1 MGRLTLI
8 TGGAR
13 AGKTTFAHSFARGHG
28 DHVTYIAT
36 AAPGDEEMAARI
48 AAHRAERPPAWRT
61 VETPLRPSR
70 ALEQVPTGH
79 LVILDC
85 LTLLTSNLLL
95 SALPDPEFDTVAA
108 ARALGSV
115 EEEVAALADAQ
126 ARRDGLLIVVTNEV
140 GLGIVPASALTRL
153 YRDALGR
160 ANQRLAARADAVYLV
175 VSGLALE
182 LRAAGALPIIP
193 GE

>member
-8 TGGAR
+8 TGGTR
-13 AGKTTFAHSFARGHG
+13 AGKTSFALTLARRHPGP
-28 DHVTYIAT
+28 VTYVAT
-36 AAPGDEEMAARI
+36 AEPGDQEMADRI
-48 AAHRAERPPAWRT
+48 AAHQAERPPAWHT
-61 VETPLRPSR
+61 VEAPLSPSR
-70 ALEQVPTGH
+70 ALKSVPAGH

-95 SALPDPEFDTVAA
+95 RALPDAEFDAASA

-115 EEEVAALADAQ
+115 EREVAAVADAQ
-126 ARRDGLLIVVTNEV
+126 SRREGPMIVVTNEV

-160 ANQRLAARADAVYLV
+160 ANQRLAACADAVYLV

-182 LRAAGALPIIP
+182 LRAAGAVPIIP
-193 GE
+193 GG